1 MSKKIKFVIMGTP
14 VAKGRPRLSR
24 YGTYTPK
31 MTKDY
36 EALVIESYRS
46 QVKNGY
52 TEEPIE
58 IDLLFCFEIP
68 KSYSKKRR
76 LDIQSGKEKYTK
88 KPDIDNL
95 IKSILDGLN
104 GVAFKDDNQVINVT
118 AKKVYSDIA
127 RVEVEI
133 TVND

>member
-1 MSKKIKFVIMGTP
+1 MRKKIKFVVMGTP
-14 VAKGRPRLSR
+14 VAKGRPRMTK
-24 YGTYTPK
+24 YGHAFTPQK
-31 MTKDY
+31 TKDY
-36 EALVIESYRS
+36 EALVVESYKS

-104 GVAFKDDNQVINVT
+104 GVAFKDDNQVINIT
-118 AKKVYSDIA
+118 ASKVYSDIA

-133 TVND
+133 KEI